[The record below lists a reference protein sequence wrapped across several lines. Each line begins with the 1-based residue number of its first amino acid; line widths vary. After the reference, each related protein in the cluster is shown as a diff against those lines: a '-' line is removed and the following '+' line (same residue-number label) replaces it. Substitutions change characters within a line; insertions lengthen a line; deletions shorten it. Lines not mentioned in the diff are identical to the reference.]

1 MVISAAAWNG
11 GNIDFNAIFSILF
24 GSILFG
30 SILFDFLGNFFVTQ
44 YIAPKNYQKTTL
56 Q

>member
-30 SILFDFLGNFFVTQ
+30 FLGNFFVTQ